1 MQTHIDFNT
10 AVVLNYV
17 FTGIAFAVQLG
28 NSGVAV
34 KHAIQRRTLF
44 NGFMAT
50 CMVVYAA
57 SFIPL
62 FFTSKLAVETAYLDK
77 ETHKDKFDQQSRC
90 VRLWTA
96 AYAVATLIY
105 IILIQIRF
113 RVVKSV
119 LRYRN
124 FLDNAYII
132 VSTIIWI
139 GTIVILGIIYP
150 PTPSIQ
156 SIATI
161 MWTIYALL
169 VDNVLSIVFITQLYA
184 IRSRLKQSRDMER
197 SFKRVRAGLFFLC
210 GMTWIGVSFSVIG
223 NAAFAKDQVMR
234 TLFFRVS
241 LIFSP
246 LEFLG
251 ALIYIY
257 TVRMLF
263 NNPSQVGNSGTFQS
277 GNDANDSRTNV
288 VKGKKPAPALVK
300 KEVANSA
307 PMSVTS
313 LLSPI
318 AMSPSTYNPEG
329 QHFPAVANERHQTL
343 QQTIE

>member
-1 MQTHIDFNT
+1 MLTHIDFNT

-17 FTGIAFAVQLG
+17 FTGIAFAVQLC

-50 CMVVYAA
+50 CMIVYAA
-57 SFIPL
+57 SFVPL

-77 ETHKDKFDQQSRC
+77 KIHKDKFDQQSRC

-119 LRYRN
+119 LRYRD

-132 VSTIIWI
+132 VSTTIWI
-139 GTIVILGIIYP
+139 GTIVILGVIYP

-161 MWTIYALL
+161 LWTIYALL

-184 IRSRLKQSRDMER
+184 IRSRLKQSRDVER
-197 SFKRVRAGLFFLC
+197 SFKRVRASLFFLC

-223 NAAFAKDQVMR
+223 NTAFAKDQVMR

-263 NNPSQVGNSGTFQS
+263 NPSQAGNSGTFQS
-277 GNDANDSRTNV
+277 GNDANDSRGNV
-288 VKGKKPAPALVK
+288 VKGKKPAPAFAK

-313 LLSPI
+313 SI
-318 AMSPSTYNPEG
+318 SPSTYHPVG
-329 QHFPAVANERHQTL
+329 QHFPAVANERNQAP